1 MQDVFTVK
9 SPSLSLKS
17 HICALKLTD
26 LWIKSLLCDLNYK
39 PIYQSILSWSI
50 IDPIFNQYKH
60 SDTFADH
67 KNMKNPKSKK
77 KCDPTV
83 VTLLNMRPNYSQS
96 SRENPTSSRGTSP
109 LAFYK
114 ELPSPREGPYVSYLE
129 LKIEK
134 KVELKNFY
142 LNFD

>member
-1 MQDVFTVK
+1 
-9 SPSLSLKS
+9 
-17 HICALKLTD
+17 
-26 LWIKSLLCDLNYK
+26 
-39 PIYQSILSWSI
+39 
-50 IDPIFNQYKH
+50 
-60 SDTFADH
+60 
-67 KNMKNPKSKK
+67 
-77 KCDPTV
+77 
-83 VTLLNMRPNYSQS
+83 MRPNYSQS

-114 ELPSPREGPYVSYLE
+114 ELPSPPGGAYVSYLE